1 VGVIAKQSSYA
12 AIALG
17 VGLVLGAAN
26 NMAVL
31 PRAFEGKEEIWG
43 LVRIMTS
50 WGVICAALATL
61 GAPGAIVRF
70 LNRYSDKER
79 DKALNSILAIALAG
93 LTLTLGTILTFG
105 EYWVTKLDPTNADL
119 LTAHA
124 PWFLAIMAIMS
135 LLHIFRSLL
144 TLALRT
150 GYVSW
155 IDEVW
160 QKLSYVSLAVL
171 LFFDAIPLHA
181 FVPMYVA
188 TYGVSLVLL
197 GIPNVRLFQ
206 RVSAGWNRQD
216 MPQFLEYSG
225 FSLFAGSTIIIAMQL
240 DSIMIAKYLGLEE
253 VPMYTIGF
261 FIGSVVGMPGR
272 ATVNIVK
279 GVLADKVHAADDGSI
294 DRLNKRTARINVLL
308 MTSLMAGIWAAF
320 DPFQQ
325 LLPEN
330 YRGLEW
336 VFVCIGLSRIIAGLN
351 NSNNQHL
358 ALSEHYRLVL
368 PVNIALVAV
377 TIAMNYLFLVIFEWG
392 LSGAALA
399 TLGTF
404 VWNNAWRLWLVN
416 RKLGVHPFTWSLPV
430 IGAIGLVFATLFHW
444 EAGQL
449 GLHPLVEA
457 SIQGTLASGGCFVV
471 CYGLGF
477 FPELRAGIKHRLP
490 WWP

>member
-1 VGVIAKQSSYA
+1 MGVIAKQSSYA

-105 EYWVTKLDPTNADL
+105 EYWVTKLDPTHADL

-171 LFFDAIPLHA
+171 LLFRRNSPPCFRSDVRGNLWGVAGAFRHPQYSDVQTCQRRVEPARHA
-181 FVPMYVA
+181 S
-188 TYGVSLVLL
+188 VS
-197 GIPNVRLFQ
+197 GIQ
-206 RVSAGWNRQD
+206 R
-216 MPQFLEYSG
+216 F
-225 FSLFAGSTIIIAMQL
+225 
-240 DSIMIAKYLGLEE
+240 
-253 VPMYTIGF
+253 
-261 FIGSVVGMPGR
+261 
-272 ATVNIVK
+272 
-279 GVLADKVHAADDGSI
+279 
-294 DRLNKRTARINVLL
+294 
-308 MTSLMAGIWAAF
+308 
-320 DPFQQ
+320 
-325 LLPEN
+325 
-330 YRGLEW
+330 
-336 VFVCIGLSRIIAGLN
+336 
-351 NSNNQHL
+351 
-358 ALSEHYRLVL
+358 
-368 PVNIALVAV
+368 
-377 TIAMNYLFLVIFEWG
+377 
-392 LSGAALA
+392 
-399 TLGTF
+399 
-404 VWNNAWRLWLVN
+404 
-416 RKLGVHPFTWSLPV
+416 
-430 IGAIGLVFATLFHW
+430 
-444 EAGQL
+444 
-449 GLHPLVEA
+449 
-457 SIQGTLASGGCFVV
+457 
-471 CYGLGF
+471 
-477 FPELRAGIKHRLP
+477 
-490 WWP
+490 